1 MSVTTVATIAATA
14 PRRALLVID
23 VQNEYFTGD
32 MPIEYPAVDIS
43 LPNIVKAMTT
53 ARAAGVPVIVVQH
66 DAPEDSPIFAK
77 GSDGWQL
84 HPQVAAFAADH
95 HINKTMGS
103 AFAGTDLRAWL
114 AGRGIDTLTV
124 IGYMTHNC
132 DAATIYHAAHD
143 GLQVEFLQDASGT
156 LPYANAGGSAS
167 AEEIHRVY
175 STVFH
180 SNFAAVASTQAWH
193 DAVQTGQPLPKDN
206 IYLSNQRARGLL
218 QN

>member
-95 HINKTMGS
+95 HVNKAMGS